1 MLLEPKE
8 IEVKGRTYII
18 SKFPAV
24 AGREIISKYPVSNLP
39 KLGDYTVSE
48 ETMLKLMKY
57 VAVPM
62 DGREP
67 LCLTTRDLINNHVP
81 DWETLVQL
89 EWRTLEYNC
98 SFFQNGKSSAFLDK
112 LAGMLAK
119 LKITETLTG
128 LSGKSSPAEKQP
140 STN

>member
-8 IEVKGRTYII
+8 TEVNGRTYIL

-24 AGREIISKYPVSNLP
+24 AGREIISKYPTANLP
-39 KLGDYTVSE
+39 KLGNYTVSE

-57 VAVPM
+57 VAVPIE
-62 DGREP
+62 GREP
-67 LCLTTRDLINNHVP
+67 MCLTNRDLINNHVP
-81 DWETLVQL
+81 DWETLVKL
-89 EWRTLEYNC
+89 EWRMLEYNC

-119 LKITETLTG
+119 LKITETLTD
-128 LSGKSSPAEKQP
+128 LSAKSSQAGKQP